1 VAGASVVVLNAF
13 FPLDAAAIDAALA
26 EQRAEPPLGTEI
38 NTDFAEGEAI
48 GREVAAAV
56 LAWAASDNF
65 GLTSPGDPPVGPG
78 YWVSSGAPLVTGGF
92 GARPFFL
99 TSGGELISGPPP
111 SFGSDEFFDALR
123 EVRAIT
129 DGRTPAQEAIARKW
143 HPAANPVWNGIATD
157 LLDKYHRSELESAR
171 ILAYAN
177 AAEFDASIACFGT
190 KFTYWYIR
198 PTQADPAITIPAG
211 LILPNHPSYPSA
223 HSCST
228 GAWQGVLTDAKTGR
242 RCTARSPLMIAA
254 FVAACARDVNRE
266 PRPSRSIVTD
276 VILTVDNRTPQSMVS
291 YLHSGS
297 LSDSLGE
304 VPADLLGRSHCR
316 VARAIRRPPFG
327 FTHAAAERTPGF
339 SRKPFGCRLATRSS
353 GRWIGPNTAR

>member
-1 VAGASVVVLNAF
+1 M
-13 FPLDAAAIDAALA
+13 
-26 EQRAEPPLGTEI
+26 
-38 NTDFAEGEAI
+38 
-48 GREVAAAV
+48 
-56 LAWAASDNF
+56 
-65 GLTSPGDPPVGPG
+65 
-78 YWVSSGAPLVTGGF
+78 
-92 GARPFFL
+92 
-99 TSGGELISGPPP
+99 
-111 SFGSDEFFDALR
+111 
-123 EVRAIT
+123 RAIT

-143 HPAANPVWNGIATD
+143 HPAANPVWNGITTD
-157 LLDKYHRSELESAR
+157 LLDKYHRPELESAR

-291 YLHSGS
+291 YLHSGRS
-297 LSDSLGE
+297 SDSLGE
-304 VPADLLGRSHCR
+304 MPADLLGRSHCR